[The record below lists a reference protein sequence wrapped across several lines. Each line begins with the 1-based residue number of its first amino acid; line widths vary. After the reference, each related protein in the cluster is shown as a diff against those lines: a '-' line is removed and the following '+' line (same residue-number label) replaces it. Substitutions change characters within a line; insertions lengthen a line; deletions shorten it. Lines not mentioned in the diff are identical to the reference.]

1 MSREADFSLAVKEA
15 LAKRADNRC
24 SFPQC
29 PQATIGPSE
38 EGPDRISN
46 SGDAAHIVAASPGPG
61 ARRANKNRLS
71 ADQLKDIDNGIW
83 MCATHARLIDRDEV
97 TYTIAMLRL
106 WRQIREQKA
115 GLRQQLGREI
125 VFGPARSAELPL
137 VEDEIK
143 LEGVGSENETIGNAV
158 LHSCVHEIWGKEL
171 AEAVRDLAIE
181 LVRNAFGHGYA
192 TEFSFSIQPRK
203 IVLSDNGKPFHY
215 EDILREQH
223 KRGGAAAMQRLLG
236 YHSDHVVLAP
246 MHRGVGNELTIALI
260 HRPDDIQEVTQ
271 CFHKFTERDIKTRNF
286 SLPSLSGCDRTYLIL
301 PNFLTFSDAFN
312 FAAFLKHN
320 QFDPKK
326 YIIVAQGLSDGVLET
341 CRDELPDCQIMVLP

>member
-1 MSREADFSLAVKEA
+1 MPREADFPLAVKEA

-29 PQATIGPSE
+29 PQSTIGPSE
-38 EGPDRISN
+38 EGPDKISN
-46 SGDAAHIVAASPGPG
+46 SGDAAHIVAASSGPG

-71 ADQLKDIDNGIW
+71 PDELKGIDNGIW
-83 MCATHARLIDRDEV
+83 MCASHARLIDRDEV
-97 TYTIAMLRL
+97 TYTIPMLQL
-106 WRQIREQKA
+106 WRRIREQKA
-115 GLRQQLGREI
+115 MLRQQLGREI
-125 VFGPARSAELPL
+125 EFGPARSADLPL

-143 LEGVGSENETIGNAV
+143 LDGIGSENERIGNAI
-158 LHSCVHEIWGKEL
+158 LNSCVHEIWGKEL

-192 TEFSFSIQPRK
+192 TEFVLSIESRR

-223 KRGGAAAMQRLLG
+223 KRGGAAAMQRLLD
-236 YHSDHVVLAP
+236 YHSEHVVLAP
-246 MHRGVGNELTIALI
+246 VHRGVGNELTIALI
-260 HRPDDIQEVTQ
+260 HRPDDIPEVTP
-271 CFHKFTERDIKTRNF
+271 CFHKFTERDLKEHSC
-286 SLPSLSGCDRTYLIL
+286 SLPSLPGCDRTYLIL

-312 FAAFLKHN
+312 FAAFLKRN

-326 YIIVAQGLSDGVLET
+326 YIIVAKGLSAGVLKT
-341 CRDELPDCQIMVLP
+341 CRDELPDCQIIVLP